1 MIDSWLPKLVS
12 CSVSYSWLVKYQT
25 QGVFIFSYEKEEDE
39 EEEKKEEE
47 ENNCDK
53 I

>member
-1 MIDSWLPKLVS
+1 VN
-12 CSVSYSWLVKYQT
+12 YQT

-39 EEEKKEEE
+39 EEEEKKEEEE